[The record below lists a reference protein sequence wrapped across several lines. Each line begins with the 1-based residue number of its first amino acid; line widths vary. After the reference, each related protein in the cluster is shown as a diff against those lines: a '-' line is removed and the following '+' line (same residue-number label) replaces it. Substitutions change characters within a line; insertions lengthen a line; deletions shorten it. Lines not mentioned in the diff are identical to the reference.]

1 MTNNSKTDVYRLQWP
16 ENANLKFTPTLGHL
30 HPNSSKDVTVSF
42 KSDAAKTLTEQA
54 VNCKVTKIKY
64 DKPIDQVRFKSFAV
78 FGLVCVTQTSGFL
91 PWHYQHLF
99 NL

>member
-64 DKPIDQVRFKSFAV
+64 DKPIDQVRYKALHTTFCKSFKRKDKFCLDIA
-78 FGLVCVTQTSGFL
+78 QKS
-91 PWHYQHLF
+91 
-99 NL
+99 